1 LTLKQKWASFAI
13 LAISAVCLLGYYFNT
28 FNYWKIFLLSIIFF
42 ITEENITL
50 LIIKLFFVDFEV
62 LYNATQF
69 SDLANLCLM
78 TMWLYTTLVIRD
90 YEIVIWRKWPAIRI
104 LGIVFLLIMA
114 QNVDNSGPVIE
125 KIITIYMKIMV
136 LMRMVHII
144 KR

>member
-1 LTLKQKWASFAI
+1 
-13 LAISAVCLLGYYFNT
+13 
-28 FNYWKIFLLSIIFF
+28 
-42 ITEENITL
+42 
-50 LIIKLFFVDFEV
+50 V

-90 YEIVIWRKWPAIRI
+90 YEIIIWRKWPAIRI

-136 LMRMVHII
+136 LIRMVHII